1 MDLALKEHYLF
12 SIPKEEIFSNIKQES
27 KYNLSITPKQFS
39 PLVVIGDEKELR
51 RVYFKNENNS
61 KSLYFKEEVNVLD
74 DNIARVSYSGILNL
88 KVFYDSE
95 EITYQKTELNKI
107 YFSKNQIGKKITV
120 KYKLKDSFYID
131 ENKIYFSNDYNSV
144 KVIYESDEN
153 SPFYDLKKFNFNPY
167 MNDYPNGYLFISD
180 SVKEFKEIKV
190 EVSEL
195 EILNK
200 KGQYSNLKIKVLD
213 LNNNPISN
221 KEVNAS
227 CSFGSIS
234 FLNNKS
240 TTDSYGNVYLIYELQ
255 TETSL
260 TDTISVSLTDNGENY
275 SFEIDLKT
283 YNPKNVI
290 YEYFFMV
297 ENKDTVVEGEKIQ
310 IKATVIDEKMT
321 RIPGINIVFRNEKG
335 TKSIETDIYG
345 QAVYETT
352 TPSVSSSESYRN
364 FATFI
369 KVDID
374 NQLLEDLAIT
384 RVIQDI

>member
-27 KYNLSITPKQFS
+27 TYNLSITPKQFS

-51 RVYFKNENNS
+51 RVYFKNENSS

-74 DNIARVSYSGILNL
+74 DNIARVSYSEILNL
-88 KVFYDSE
+88 KVFSDSE

-107 YFSKNQIGKKITV
+107 YFAKNQIGKKITV

-131 ENKIYFSNDYNSV
+131 ENKIFFSNDYNSV

-167 MNDYPNGYLFISD
+167 MNDYRNGYLFISD

-195 EILNK
+195 ELLNK

-221 KEVNAS
+221 KEVSAS

-260 TDTISVSLTDNGENY
+260 TDTISISLEDNGENY

-283 YNPKNVI
+283 YSPKNVV

-310 IKATVIDEKMT
+310 IKATVIDEKMN

-335 TKSIETDIYG
+335 TQSIETNIYG

-352 TPSVSSSESYRN
+352 APSVSSSESYRN

-374 NQLLEDLAIT
+374 SQLLEDLAIT